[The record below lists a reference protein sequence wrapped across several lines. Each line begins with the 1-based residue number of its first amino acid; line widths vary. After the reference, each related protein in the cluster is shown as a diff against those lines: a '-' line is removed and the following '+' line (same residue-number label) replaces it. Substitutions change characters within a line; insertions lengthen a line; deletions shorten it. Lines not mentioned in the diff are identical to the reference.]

1 MTRQMLKKKFKE
13 YSLKRPSFRDS
24 VDAEVNRRVAQVKP
38 DKASIL
44 DSVFA
49 LGAIVTFVADIVT
62 DALVAKQHFENDD
75 ILWFSLTCIFI
86 VLPSLVMQIFSCK
99 WFEEDSENETWWNYL
114 VHFLQL
120 GTIHR
125 YSYSIPPIP
134 TKIVGTF
141 YSTKKRQHT

>member
-1 MTRQMLKKKFKE
+1 MTRPMLKQKFKE
-13 YSLKRPSFRDS
+13 RFLERPSFPDS
-24 VDAEVNRRVAQVKP
+24 VDAEVNRTVAKVKP

-44 DSVFA
+44 DSIFA
-49 LGAIVTFVADIVT
+49 LGAIVTFVADVVT
-62 DALVAKQHFENDD
+62 DALVAKQHYENDD

-99 WFEEDSENETWWNYL
+99 WFEEDLENETWWNYL

-125 YSYSIPPIP
+125 YSYAISPSLP
-134 TKIVGTF
+134 
-141 YSTKKRQHT
+141 R